1 MDELIQIVKEFL
13 KVDIDENSKLGDFE
27 KWDSLGHLNLFMKL
41 ENEYNTK
48 FEIDEIMNAKSIK
61 NIYKLLEGKNV

>member
-1 MDELIQIVKEFL
+1 MDKLIQIVKEFF

-41 ENEYNTK
+41 ESEYNTK
-48 FEIDEIMNAKSIK
+48 FEIDEIMNTKSIK
-61 NIYKLLEGKNV
+61 DIYKLLEAKNV